1 MRNNQSHTLARVL
14 NDVGLA
20 AWFGGSLMG
29 AVGLNGA
36 ASQATNP
43 AERTK
48 VANAG
53 WARWTPVNLGAIGAF
68 TVGGLRLLQTN
79 KGRVAG
85 QAGVGSAAGIKAL
98 LAVGAGAATA
108 YSRLLGQRMMDA
120 GAVPAEGTTE
130 PSAATPET
138 VAKAQRQQKFLQ
150 WAIPALTGA
159 ALIVDARLGEQQR
172 PTEVARGV
180 LSRLNPAA

>member
-1 MRNNQSHTLARVL
+1 MSKDHSHTVARAM

-68 TVGGLRLLQTN
+68 TLGGLRLLQAN

-85 QAGVGSAAGIKAL
+85 QSGVGSAAALKAA
-98 LAVGAGAATA
+98 LAAGAAAATA
-108 YSRLLGQRMMDA
+108 YSRLLGQKMMDA
-120 GAVPAEGTTE
+120 GAVPAEGITE
-130 PSAATPET
+130 PSSATPEA
-138 VAKAQRQQKFLQ
+138 VAKAQRQQKVLQ

-159 ALIVDARLGEQQR
+159 ALVVDARLGEQQR
-172 PTEVARGV
+172 PSEVTRGV
-180 LSRLNPAA
+180 LARLNPAA